1 MLPNKTLLSKK
12 VLGWVSE
19 MFGLGGNNTP
29 MNNGALNLG
38 AQSSPMGMQNQNPW
52 ANQQMMGAGQAPI
65 MQGMFGGQQN
75 QFAQQAPTPPSEL
88 EIQIMLLRGISP
100 IERYVASPQM
110 GTLVEMFS
118 TIVSFNLIEVLRNAT
133 FTINEDTGAMKM
145 DITSLPQNLQT
156 ISAENV
162 TGQFTALQSN
172 AQQAVNQTEMEQ
184 QQLATFAQQS
194 MMGGALSAALANEGV
209 MEKVGGGIGSLGRS
223 FMGMR

>member
-1 MLPNKTLLSKK
+1 ML
-12 VLGWVSE
+12 
-19 MFGLGGNNTP
+19 GLGGNTTP

-38 AQSSPMGMQNQNPW
+38 APAGMGMNTGQNPW
-52 ANQQMMGAGQAPI
+52 ANQQMMGASQTPM

-75 QFAQQAPTPPSEL
+75 QFTQQPVTPPSEL

-110 GTLVEMFS
+110 GTLVELFS
-118 TIVSFNLIEVLRNAT
+118 TVVSFSVLEVLRNAS
-133 FTINEDTGAMKM
+133 FIVDEETGLMKM
-145 DITSLPQNLQT
+145 DVTSLPQNMQT
-156 ISAENV
+156 MSVENV
-162 TGQFTALQSN
+162 TGQFSTLQAN
-172 AQQAVNQTEMEQ
+172 ATQTVNQTEMEQ
-184 QQLATFAQQS
+184 QQLAAFAQQS

>member
-1 MLPNKTLLSKK
+1 ML
-12 VLGWVSE
+12 
-19 MFGLGGNNTP
+19 GLGGSAAP

-38 AQSSPMGMQNQNPW
+38 APAGTGMNTGQNPW
-52 ANQQMMGAGQAPI
+52 ANQQMMGASQSPM

-75 QFAQQAPTPPSEL
+75 QFAQQPVAPPSEL
-88 EIQIMLLRGISP
+88 DIQIMLLRGISP

-118 TIVSFNLIEVLRNAT
+118 TLVSFSVLEVLRNAS
-133 FTINEDTGAMKM
+133 FIVDEETGLMKM
-145 DITSLPQNLQT
+145 DVTTLPQNLQT
-156 ISAENV
+156 MSAENV
-162 TGQFTALQSN
+162 TGQFSTLQAN
-172 AQQAVNQTEMEQ
+172 ATQTVNQTEMEQ
-184 QQLATFAQQS
+184 QQLAAFAQQS

>member
-1 MLPNKTLLSKK
+1 
-12 VLGWVSE
+12 
-19 MFGLGGNNTP
+19 
-29 MNNGALNLG
+29 
-38 AQSSPMGMQNQNPW
+38 
-52 ANQQMMGAGQAPI
+52 

-75 QFAQQAPTPPSEL
+75 QYTQKPVTPPSEL
-88 EIQIMLLRGISP
+88 EIQIMLLRGITP

-118 TIVSFNLIEVLRNAT
+118 NLVSFSVLEVLRNAT
-133 FTINEDTGAMKM
+133 FIIDEESGTMKM
-145 DITSLPQNLQT
+145 DVTSLPSNLQT
-156 ISAENV
+156 MSAENV
-162 TGQFTALQSN
+162 TGQFTNLQAAATQKVS
-172 AQQAVNQTEMEQ
+172 QTEMEQ

>member
-1 MLPNKTLLSKK
+1 
-12 VLGWVSE
+12 
-19 MFGLGGNNTP
+19 

-38 AQSSPMGMQNQNPW
+38 VQSQQSQMPMQNQNPW
-52 ANQQMMGAGQAPI
+52 ANQQVMATGQTPF

-75 QFAQQAPTPPSEL
+75 QYAQQPPTPPTEL
-88 EIQIMLLRGISP
+88 EVQIMLLRGISP
-100 IERYVASPQM
+100 IERFVAGQQM

-118 TIVSFNLIEVLRNAT
+118 TLVSFSVLEVLRNAS
-133 FTINEDTGAMKM
+133 FIVDEETGLMKM
-145 DITSLPQNLQT
+145 DVTSLPSNLQT
-156 ISAENV
+156 LSAENV
-162 TGQFTALQSN
+162 AGQFSTLQAS
-172 AQQAVNQTEMEQ
+172 AQQTVNQTEMEQ

>member
-1 MLPNKTLLSKK
+1 ML
-12 VLGWVSE
+12 
-19 MFGLGGNNTP
+19 GLGGNTAP

-38 AQSSPMGMQNQNPW
+38 APAGMGMNTGQNPW
-52 ANQQMMGAGQAPI
+52 ANQQMMGASQTPM

-75 QFAQQAPTPPSEL
+75 QYAQQPVTPPSEL

-110 GTLVEMFS
+110 GTLVELFS
-118 TIVSFNLIEVLRNAT
+118 TVVSFSVLEVLRNAS
-133 FTINEDTGAMKM
+133 FIVDEETGLMKM
-145 DITSLPQNLQT
+145 DVTSLPQNMQT
-156 ISAENV
+156 MSVENV
-162 TGQFTALQSN
+162 TGQFSTLQAN
-172 AQQAVNQTEMEQ
+172 ATQTVNQTEMEQ
-184 QQLATFAQQS
+184 QQLAAFAQQS